1 MICRGISSG
10 AERVFVLEEH
20 VRTRVG
26 EGSYCWT
33 YECSDK
39 KEKVSGDCQWD
50 KWGDSDLS
58 LLPYGV
64 EKEKLVRE
72 VV

>member
-1 MICRGISSG
+1 MICQGISSG
-10 AERVFVLEEH
+10 AESVFVLEGH

-26 EGSYCWT
+26 RGRIAGQMSVAT
-33 YECSDK
+33 KRKGVGGLS
-39 KEKVSGDCQWD
+39 VGQM
-50 KWGDSDLS
+50 GDSDLS